1 MLLRAH
7 PACSAALFYAC
18 LLAFISSHLNP
29 KKQEW
34 ADPENLSE
42 EKCGIIDQDELA
54 EETELNYES
63 FASPR
68 KMSYGATTQN
78 CEVQRKEWRGQRG
91 VTLNEEE
98 LTSYQNEGE
107 NFSDAS

>member
-1 MLLRAH
+1 MVTDAGL
-7 PACSAALFYAC
+7 
-18 LLAFISSHLNP
+18 
-29 KKQEW
+29 
-34 ADPENLSE
+34 
-42 EKCGIIDQDELA
+42 ELA
-54 EETELNYES
+54 LKEDMTGEENSRQKKSTWAK
-63 FASPR
+63 F
-68 KMSYGATTQN
+68 QN